1 MKRYSVL
8 DPGECKFINKNNNN
22 NTMRYSSIPIKLARI
37 KKIDH
42 IKYGEGTEL
51 QFSYIAVGNIK

>member
-1 MKRYSVL
+1 MKRCSVL
-8 DPGECKFINKNNNN
+8 DLGECKFIKKKEK